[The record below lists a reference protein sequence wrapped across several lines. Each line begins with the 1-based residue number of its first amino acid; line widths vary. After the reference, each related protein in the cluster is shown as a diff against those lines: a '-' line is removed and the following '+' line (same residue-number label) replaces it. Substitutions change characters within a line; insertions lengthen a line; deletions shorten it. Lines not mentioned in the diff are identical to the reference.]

1 MANDLIL
8 GSTAT
13 LTKLASTMERAKF
26 DRYAP
31 LSMRRRFV
39 ALIYATVHVVEI
51 YRTLHICR
59 DPGDDKFLDVAV
71 NGGADVLVS
80 GDADLLSLRS
90 VDGIPISTPAE
101 YLAAREAV

>member
-1 MANDLIL
+1 MRPFTSWRFTAR
-8 GSTAT
+8 ST
-13 LTKLASTMERAKF
+13 F
-26 DRYAP
+26 
-31 LSMRRRFV
+31 
-39 ALIYATVHVVEI
+39 
-51 YRTLHICR
+51 CR

-90 VDGIPISTPAE
+90 IDGIPISTPAE